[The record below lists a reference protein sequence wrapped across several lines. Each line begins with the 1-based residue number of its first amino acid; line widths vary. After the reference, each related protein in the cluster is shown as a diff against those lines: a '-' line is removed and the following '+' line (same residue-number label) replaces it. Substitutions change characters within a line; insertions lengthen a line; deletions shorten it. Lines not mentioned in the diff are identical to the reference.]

1 MAELRE
7 DVLQSPALLRLEEST
22 QLMLPFIVDT
32 NLFSESLFFIWD
44 VSAVTG
50 GFVHFCFAE
59 GDEVT
64 NEFSV
69 PKVLEIS
76 EISAF
81 AELFAAVLAVIE
93 AFVENIAEFILSVEG
108 STETFSCC
116 GFR

>member
-7 DVLQSPALLRLEEST
+7 DVLQSPALLRLESA

-32 NLFSESLFFIWD
+32 NLLSESLFFIWD
-44 VSAVTG
+44 VSTVTG

-59 GDEVT
+59 GDDVT

-69 PKVLEIS
+69 LEVLEIS

-81 AELFAAVLAVIE
+81 AELFETFLAVIV

-108 STETFSCC
+108 CTETFSCC